1 MAESA
6 TADLQQSLQQ
16 QRDKTQ
22 AIESELATARRGV
35 ETEPATSQKAA
46 DESAQLK
53 QTPNNAQA
61 ELRGSSAGLPRAAPN
76 PSAQVKQT
84 AMATEPRV
92 AADTKGSAE
101 TARLLERASA
111 LLREGNIGAAR
122 VILERAAEMGSAQAT
137 FSLAETYDPLIL
149 ATWRTFGTRG
159 DATKARELYAKAYD
173 GGIKAGKDRSQALP
187 TAGSEAK

>member
-1 MAESA
+1 
-6 TADLQQSLQQ
+6 
-16 QRDKTQ
+16 
-22 AIESELATARRGV
+22 
-35 ETEPATSQKAA
+35 
-46 DESAQLK
+46 
-53 QTPNNAQA
+53 
-61 ELRGSSAGLPRAAPN
+61 
-76 PSAQVKQT
+76 
-84 AMATEPRV
+84 MATEPRV

-149 ATWRTFGTRG
+149 ATWRTIGTRG

-173 GGIKAGKDRSQALP
+173 GGIKAGKDRSDALP